1 MYDMSALSLRLP
13 EDIEARL
20 ARESELEG
28 RSRSEVARQAIAE
41 FLARRERERLMA
53 EMVAAARALAADPEA
68 QREAQALAEESVAL
82 DNEALDLVEGRKPGE
97 PWPDAPGD
105 KWWR

>member
-1 MYDMSALSLRLP
+1 MGALSLRLS

-41 FLARRERERLMA
+41 FLARRERERFMA
-53 EMVAAARALAADPEA
+53 EMVTAARALAADPEA
-68 QREAQALAEESVAL
+68 RREAQELAEESVAL
-82 DNEALDLVEGRKPGE
+82 DNEALDQAEGRKPGE
-97 PWPDAPGD
+97 AWPDGSGD